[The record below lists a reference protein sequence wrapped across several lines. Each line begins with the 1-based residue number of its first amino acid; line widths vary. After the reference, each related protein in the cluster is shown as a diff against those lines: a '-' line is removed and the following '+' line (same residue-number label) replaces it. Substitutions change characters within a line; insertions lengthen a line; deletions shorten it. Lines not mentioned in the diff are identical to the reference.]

1 MTTNTIENR
10 TLPWFGLTTGETSE
24 GVSSQELL
32 QSSGLD
38 FDVAIRPLWRRLGSG
53 EFEQHQRDREVY
65 RLDTEQTLGTVK
77 SRYEIFQNRDAFA
90 FGDSLVKDGHGEW
103 VEAGC
108 RNDGR
113 HVFMTMKLGEGF
125 TVAGQD
131 AYDMYLFLR
140 TSHDGST
147 GVSAHVVPFRVWCL
161 NQTQLVMKSHVS
173 SWTVPHTTN
182 LAQKVAEA
190 KTSLSLSQSYG
201 AALQV
206 QLENLVQKQVSH
218 THFEVL
224 LQRII
229 PTTRPKRDEMIGEML
244 LNFNESPTING
255 FHNTAYGALNAVT
268 EWYDHLK
275 TQRTPVARFDSI
287 MAGEGARMRNQLAL
301 ALTA

>member
-1 MTTNTIENR
+1 MTTSTTENR
-10 TLPWFGLTTGETSE
+10 TLPWSDLSTGVTDVPVNSE
-24 GVSSQELL
+24 ALL
-32 QSSGLD
+32 DYADLD
-38 FDVAIRPLWRRLGSG
+38 FDVAIRPLWRRLNSG

-90 FGDSLVKDGHGEW
+90 FGDALVETGDGQW

-113 HVFMTMKLGEGF
+113 HVFMTMKLGAGF

-147 GVSAHVVPFRVWCL
+147 GVSAHVVPFRVTCL
-161 NQTQLVMKSHVS
+161 NQSQLVMKSHVS

-190 KTSLSLSQSYG
+190 KTSLTLSQTYG
-201 AALQV
+201 TALQER
-206 QLENLVQKQVSH
+206 LERMLELKINAMDFQQA
-218 THFEVL
+218 
-224 LQRII
+224 LQFVV
-229 PTTRPKRDEMIGEML
+229 PENRPRRNEML
-244 LNFNESPTING
+244 VGILQNYATSPNLEGYRDTV
-255 FHNTAYGALNAVT
+255 YGALNAVT

-275 TQRTPVARFDSI
+275 PQRTPVARFDSI

-301 ALTA
+301 VLAA